1 MDIRLRYFDG
11 CPGWELALERLRE
24 ALRETGHGQEEVVLE
39 RLESPEQAEA
49 LGFTGSPTILI
60 DGADPFAEAAAPVGL
75 TCRVYGSE
83 HGFEPAPSPGQI
95 REALRAR
102 G

>member
-11 CPGWELALERLRE
+11 CPGWELALERLRD
-24 ALRETGHGQEEVVLE
+24 ALRETGREGEEIALE

-49 LGFTGSPTILI
+49 LGFTGSPTIVI
-60 DGADPFAEAAAPVGL
+60 DGVDPFAEAEAPVGMM
-75 TCRVYGSE
+75 CRVYRSDR
-83 HGFEPAPSPGQI
+83 GFEPAPSPEQI

-102 G
+102 S